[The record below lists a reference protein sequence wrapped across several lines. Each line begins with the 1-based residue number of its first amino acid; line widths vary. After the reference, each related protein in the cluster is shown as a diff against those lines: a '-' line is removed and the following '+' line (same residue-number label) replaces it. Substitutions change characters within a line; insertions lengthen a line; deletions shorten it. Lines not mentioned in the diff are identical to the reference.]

1 MGEPRM
7 GAVDKWEAN
16 DYILTRKQN
25 TKIASGR
32 RSLRKGGRSKR
43 QPVSSDKTNHHEA
56 NIMAPSR
63 LIIGHWP
70 GFQGP
75 WSSSYGRRAV
85 DGSGDR
91 RLRGS
96 SMIRPSLNVKIDKRG
111 QTIRQLSKAT
121 KSD

>member
-1 MGEPRM
+1 M
-7 GAVDKWEAN
+7 
-16 DYILTRKQN
+16 T
-25 TKIASGR
+25 
-32 RSLRKGGRSKR
+32 
-43 QPVSSDKTNHHEA
+43 
-56 NIMAPSR
+56 PSR

-75 WSSSYGRRAV
+75 WSPSHGRRAF

-96 SMIRPSLNVKIDKRG
+96 SMIRPSLNVMIDKRS

-121 KSD
+121 KPD